1 MNKIYLC
8 AELLG
13 EKYQDAV
20 KQISRRI
27 SNADLTPSAVA
38 LNEMKNRNQGFF
50 DYTNTLSK
58 QHRREFLEKPID
70 SDHFNY
76 LDQQTQASCVQQ
88 LEIEQADNISFDD
101 YLSHYFID
109 E

>member
-1 MNKIYLC
+1 
-8 AELLG
+8 LG
-13 EKYQDAV
+13 EKYKDAV

-27 SNADLTPSAVA
+27 SNTDLTPSAVA

-88 LEIEQADNISFDD
+88 LEIERADNLSFDD
-101 YLSHYFID
+101 YLSHYFTD